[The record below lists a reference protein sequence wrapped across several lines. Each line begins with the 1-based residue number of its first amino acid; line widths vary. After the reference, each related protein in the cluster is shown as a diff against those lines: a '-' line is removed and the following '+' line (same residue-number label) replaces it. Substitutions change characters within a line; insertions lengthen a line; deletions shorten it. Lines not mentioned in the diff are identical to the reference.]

1 MTNEFINGIIE
12 QMFNKTDFN
21 QDSLNEIFT
30 NNQQYNNDLI
40 KFFLLAFIKEFNPD
54 EIKMILQN
62 KIIKNSKLNLIFK

>member
-40 KFFLLAFIKEFNPD
+40 KLFLLAFIKEFNPD

-62 KIIKNSKLNLIFK
+62 KIKTFCWLNT